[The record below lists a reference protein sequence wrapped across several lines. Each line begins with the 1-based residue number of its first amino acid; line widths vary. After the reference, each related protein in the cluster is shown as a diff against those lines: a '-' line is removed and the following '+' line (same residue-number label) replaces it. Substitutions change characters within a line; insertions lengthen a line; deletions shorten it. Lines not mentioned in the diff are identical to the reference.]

1 VNVRPILLG
10 VLIATVLAACGGGSK
25 AGTVPTTSFGS
36 PAPPGSL
43 AALLGL
49 KGGSRTI
56 QSPDVLAAGARD
68 FAAGSEMRVPLGLFS
83 KDGKLEKADA
93 SSIQVYLAPDA
104 LSPAIG
110 PFTATL
116 ESLESPDVA
125 TADNPLKWFYVLHV
139 TAPKPGNYF
148 IAAKYTVGGKPS
160 FASGGIVF
168 AGKQATPAIGSPAPR
183 SDNPTLASTNGNLK
197 ALTTASPPD
206 TTLLKYSIADS
217 IAHHI
222 PVVAVFAT
230 PAFCTSRVCGP
241 SVKVIQAAQKQMAGK
256 PIRFIHIEIY
266 QDNDPSKPANQ
277 WVQQWNLPSE
287 PWTFVIGRKGTL
299 LAKFEGAVSVPEVVQ
314 AAQAALKS

>member
-1 VNVRPILLG
+1 MHVRPILS
-10 VLIATVLAACGGGSK
+10 VVVVAAALAACGGSK
-25 AGTVPTTSFGS
+25 AATPPTTASTPP
-36 PAPPGSL
+36 PAGSL
-43 AALLGL
+43 AALLGQN
-49 KGGSRTI
+49 GTSRTI
-56 QSPDVLAAGARD
+56 QTPDLLVAGARD

-83 KDGKLEKADA
+83 KSGQLIKAD
-93 SSIQVYLAPDA
+93 SPSIQVYLAPDA

-110 PFTATL
+110 PFTAQL

-125 TADNPLKWFYVLHV
+125 TPDNPLKWFYVLHV
-139 TAPKPGNYF
+139 NVPKAGNYF
-148 IAAKYTVGGKPS
+148 MATRYTAGGKPS
-160 FASGGIVF
+160 LASGGIVIQTS
-168 AGKQATPAIGSPAPR
+168 QATPAIGAPAPA

-197 ALTTASPPD
+197 ALTTANPPD

-241 SVKVIQAAQKQMAGK
+241 SVKVIQAAQKQMTGK

-266 QDNDPSKPANQ
+266 KDNNPQEGSNQ

-287 PWTFVIGRKGTL
+287 PWTFVIGRNGKV

-314 AAQAALKS
+314 AATAALKS